1 MEQDY
6 TMEAE
11 WELENLVG
19 MLDSWSATHRARE
32 ETKHDPI
39 PAVAALLSVI
49 WGDRK
54 TKRTVHWPLKLYAF
68 RFNSTP

>member
-1 MEQDY
+1 
-6 TMEAE
+6 
-11 WELENLVG
+11 
-19 MLDSWSATHRARE
+19 MLDSWSATHRAWE

-49 WGDRK
+49 WGDRE
-54 TKRTVHWPLKLYAF
+54 TKRTVRWPLKLHAF